1 MDDVDLLG
9 ELEVLALSVGA
20 LVMRAFTEGCEVM
33 KKGDDSPVTAADRDA
48 ERLILDGL
56 RNLCPATPIVAEES
70 VAAGSF
76 PLDPG
81 REFFLVDPL
90 DGTREFVGGRAEFT
104 VNIGLVRDG
113 APVLGVVYAPASS
126 VLYSGRSGRAE
137 RATVGEGFRIVSR
150 QAIAVRQRT
159 AHVVVLASR
168 SHRSLET
175 DQYIATLG
183 QAEIVTVG
191 SSLKFGLLAA
201 GEADLYPR
209 YGRTMQWDTAAGDAV
224 LRAAGGMTETL
235 DGKPLAY
242 GPRGGAPLLLY
253 ENPDFIAR
261 GA

>member
-33 KKGDDSPVTAADRDA
+33 RKGDDSPVTAADRDA
-48 ERLILDGL
+48 EQMILAGLHGL
-56 RNLCPATPIVAEES
+56 RPATPVIAEEA

-90 DGTREFVGGRAEFT
+90 DGTREFVGGRPEFT

-126 VLYSGRSGRAE
+126 VLYSGRPGRAE
-137 RATVGEGFRIVSR
+137 RATVGEGFRIAAR
-150 QAIAVRQRT
+150 QSIAVRQRT

-235 DGKPLAY
+235 DGKPLTY
-242 GPRGGAPLLLY
+242 GLRGGPPGLPY
-253 ENPDFIAR
+253 ENPDFVAR